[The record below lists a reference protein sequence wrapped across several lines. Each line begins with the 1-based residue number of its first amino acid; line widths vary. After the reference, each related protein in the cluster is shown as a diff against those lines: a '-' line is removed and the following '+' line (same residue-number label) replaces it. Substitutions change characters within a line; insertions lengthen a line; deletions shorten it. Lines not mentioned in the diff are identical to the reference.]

1 MEGTLAHSMIPTM
14 ESATTDVDRKCGS
27 LDVDLDRKFLNNNNI
42 TSMKCLQFTRP
53 PDSPPPPALLFDY
66 VVEKSIQSQ
75 AQQHNLLDSE
85 IKSFE
90 NISFTSN
97 SDEQSA
103 NSQVDEVVTN
113 SPSVNSRP
121 VVETEVAETK
131 EANMPKTG
139 TDTAKH
145 CVNSSVTNASTNHTS
160 SHNTTKPSSPIVVTP
175 TIITTTPEDPLI
187 TIRTNHHESSTNH
200 PNHKHHPIIVSPA
213 QQSKGVCTS
222 TSSVTMYDMCH
233 PIVTP
238 PLPSSITTDKTTN
251 NDRTCEANG
260 VTFADATTVAAVATT
275 SMAITA
281 SAATCSSKPPTHAN
295 SHHLYHQHYPQLHL
309 HHPHN
314 QLPFGFSNTCSPHS
328 VRFMTQHI
336 KILPKTQSLDLVDN
350 DDLLE
355 ATNRTESQLEIN
367 TAGVTFKGRVL
378 PKLQPLDQTRP
389 IYPNV
394 PYSPYNSPYGSPRS
408 GRRRTPLRESR
419 RVSIEQ
425 SGSFLQL
432 NQYKLLDQIGQVS

>member
-1 MEGTLAHSMIPTM
+1 
-14 ESATTDVDRKCGS
+14 
-27 LDVDLDRKFLNNNNI
+27 
-42 TSMKCLQFTRP
+42 MKCLQFTRP
-53 PDSPPPPALLFDY
+53 PDSPTPPALLFDY

-75 AQQHNLLDSE
+75 AQQHNLLDSD

-103 NSQVDEVVTN
+103 NSQVDEVATN

-121 VVETEVAETK
+121 VVKTEVLDAK
-131 EANMPKTG
+131 EVTMPKTG
-139 TDTAKH
+139 TDTAKQ
-145 CVNSSVTNASTNHTS
+145 CVNSNVTNASTNHTS
-160 SHNTTKPSSPIVVTP
+160 NHNATKPSPPVVTP

-213 QQSKGVCTS
+213 QQSEGICTS
-222 TSSVTMYDMCH
+222 TPSVTMYNMCH

-238 PLPSSITTDKTTN
+238 PLPSIPTDNPTN
-251 NDRTCEANG
+251 NDRTCEATG
-260 VTFADATTVAAVATT
+260 VTSADAATVATT
-275 SMAITA
+275 AMLITA
-281 SAATCSSKPPTHAN
+281 SAVACSSKPPTHAN
-295 SHHLYHQHYPQLHL
+295 SHHQYHTQHHL

-314 QLPFGFSNTCSPHS
+314 QLPSGFSNTCSPHS

-355 ATNRTESQLEIN
+355 ASNRTESQLEIN
-367 TAGVTFKGRVL
+367 SAGVSFKGRVL
-378 PKLQPLDQTRP
+378 PKLQTLDQTRP

-425 SGSFLQL
+425 FGSFLQL
-432 NQYKLLDQIGQVS
+432 NQYKLLDQIGQVSKFSFS